1 MATTRTVLVLMLLS
15 LGMGVLVGLGVA
27 ASYPALGP
35 ATHNIFAP
43 QGPLGVPGSSLP
55 PLPPGVTVDERG
67 VLQGLSLAAAPG
79 TRMLGWDTLRSLE
92 YSMAVGL
99 SEMPDALK
107 AVDGQRVTMVGF
119 LMPNYEFD
127 DIHQFALVGS
137 HWSCCFGFPAGLNG
151 TVNVTLAAGHK
162 GLENSMEPL
171 RVVGT
176 FRAKEIKEE
185 GWLVA
190 IYSLEDATA
199 EALK

>member
-15 LGMGVLVGLGVA
+15 LVMGVLVGLAVA

-35 ATHNIFAP
+35 GTHNIFAP
-43 QGPLGVPGSSLP
+43 QGPLGVPGSVLP

-67 VLQGLSLAAAPG
+67 VLQGLNLAAAPG

-99 SEMPDALK
+99 NEMPDALR

-137 HWSCCFGFPAGLNG
+137 HWSCCFGMPAGLTG
-151 TVNVTLAAGHK
+151 TVNVTLAAGHT
-162 GLENSMEPL
+162 GLENSLEPL